1 PSTPLGCLNS
11 QEEQSSLRRSSRNTT
26 PTHRPGM
33 VAPAGDSRRSFA
45 VPTSATQPPLSSQ
58 ISQSDRATSQS
69 NPKKR
74 PAPSSV
80 ASTVASVLKRKNVQ
94 NITRGPSTKTQPK
107 KTAKAGTVD
116 DNVIDL
122 AQDSDEANHKIVKR
136 RRTHKKDDGFDS
148 VLLYFSA
155 PYHNPGDDLT
165 LDPFTYD
172 CLHCRLVVRGA
183 RHTNAN
189 LVLHRDGSRQQ
200 GRNKVGCL
208 KRADAIKAGA
218 KLQPTVA
225 QTLQSSHSKDHTK
238 IDTFFCPTKKFDNL
252 VLNRDLALQSAFHCA
267 QPSSKI
273 YMEKWQAQSA
283 QSLYL
288 DLKDTMISCLHLAL
302 VVSAG
307 LKELGMRSAPP
318 PKVRRG
324 ILGPFP
330 LDKSLATV
338 AEEEEYNPKPEEP
351 TRVEGGDSDSIEE
364 TDDEEEDEE
373 EEDDEFDKHAARKSQ
388 SRRAEK
394 SKPGFFKE
402 ILFDSH
408 DWRMIKELND
418 ELEPFAIMTKG
429 MEGDGSTGTLV
440 LPKYYIL
447 KQSLDH
453 RKNKCNQ
460 TDTFYPMFAKMAD
473 KLETYL
479 NERSPAKPSLWPPCS
494 TRPVNWP
501 HMNNSFLSTKHKQ
514 NKPWWQRKTLLASKK
529 SADVQTTEKDQG
541 KNPPNPRS
549 KIFNLFHLS
558 SNKAENNK
566 LTVYLKGGEVFEMD
580 AEDTRSALIWWKSE
594 FSCERQVKYP
604 IMFSL
609 ARDYLACTASSCAA
623 ERTFSAAADVC
634 SGNRGKLLPRTI
646 EMCVSSRMWLK
657 NDVPVKGALRQLT
670 TSYKNSPHSKKK
682 TDSRP

>member
-1 PSTPLGCLNS
+1 MSILQGPSTPLGRLNS

-80 ASTVASVLKRKNVQ
+80 ASTVASVLKRKNIQ

-252 VLNRDLALQSAFHCA
+252 VLNR
-267 QPSSKI
+267 
-273 YMEKWQAQSA
+273 
-283 QSLYL
+283 
-288 DLKDTMISCLHLAL
+288 
-302 VVSAG
+302 
-307 LKELGMRSAPP
+307 
-318 PKVRRG
+318 
-324 ILGPFP
+324 
-330 LDKSLATV
+330 
-338 AEEEEYNPKPEEP
+338 
-351 TRVEGGDSDSIEE
+351 
-364 TDDEEEDEE
+364 
-373 EEDDEFDKHAARKSQ
+373 
-388 SRRAEK
+388 
-394 SKPGFFKE
+394 
-402 ILFDSH
+402 
-408 DWRMIKELND
+408 
-418 ELEPFAIMTKG
+418 
-429 MEGDGSTGTLV
+429 V
-440 LPKYYIL
+440 LTI
-447 KQSLDH
+447 
-453 RKNKCNQ
+453 
-460 TDTFYPMFAKMAD
+460 
-473 KLETYL
+473 
-479 NERSPAKPSLWPPCS
+479 W
-494 TRPVNWP
+494 
-501 HMNNSFLSTKHKQ
+501 
-514 NKPWWQRKTLLASKK
+514 
-529 SADVQTTEKDQG
+529 
-541 KNPPNPRS
+541 
-549 KIFNLFHLS
+549 
-558 SNKAENNK
+558 
-566 LTVYLKGGEVFEMD
+566 
-580 AEDTRSALIWWKSE
+580 LI
-594 FSCERQVKYP
+594 
-604 IMFSL
+604 
-609 ARDYLACTASSCAA
+609 
-623 ERTFSAAADVC
+623 
-634 SGNRGKLLPRTI
+634 
-646 EMCVSSRMWLK
+646 
-657 NDVPVKGALRQLT
+657 
-670 TSYKNSPHSKKK
+670 
-682 TDSRP
+682 

>member
-1 PSTPLGCLNS
+1 
-11 QEEQSSLRRSSRNTT
+11 
-26 PTHRPGM
+26 M

-252 VLNRDLALQSAFHCA
+252 DLALQSAFHCA

-288 DLKDTMISCLHLAL
+288 DLKDTMISCLHENDSRFTLVHDVWTTKGNRFGFIGATVTYIDKDWQDVVNHLTLKLVVWHHKGAWLAEPVVNVLRKHQLHKKITQTTDSGSNNNTMAKEMHAQLTILGDSKMTWNHESMHIKCFCHKLAL

-373 EEDDEFDKHAARKSQ
+373 EEDDGRGVPKFKDPVSTTGSGCRQ
-388 SRRAEK
+388 SC
-394 SKPGFFKE
+394 
-402 ILFDSH
+402 
-408 DWRMIKELND
+408 
-418 ELEPFAIMTKG
+418 
-429 MEGDGSTGTLV
+429 
-440 LPKYYIL
+440 
-447 KQSLDH
+447 Q
-453 RKNKCNQ
+453 
-460 TDTFYPMFAKMAD
+460 
-473 KLETYL
+473 
-479 NERSPAKPSLWPPCS
+479 
-494 TRPVNWP
+494 
-501 HMNNSFLSTKHKQ
+501 
-514 NKPWWQRKTLLASKK
+514 
-529 SADVQTTEKDQG
+529 
-541 KNPPNPRS
+541 
-549 KIFNLFHLS
+549 
-558 SNKAENNK
+558 
-566 LTVYLKGGEVFEMD
+566 
-580 AEDTRSALIWWKSE
+580 AL
-594 FSCERQVKYP
+594 
-604 IMFSL
+604 
-609 ARDYLACTASSCAA
+609 
-623 ERTFSAAADVC
+623 
-634 SGNRGKLLPRTI
+634 
-646 EMCVSSRMWLK
+646 
-657 NDVPVKGALRQLT
+657 
-670 TSYKNSPHSKKK
+670 
-682 TDSRP
+682 

>member
-1 PSTPLGCLNS
+1 
-11 QEEQSSLRRSSRNTT
+11 
-26 PTHRPGM
+26 
-33 VAPAGDSRRSFA
+33 
-45 VPTSATQPPLSSQ
+45 
-58 ISQSDRATSQS
+58 
-69 NPKKR
+69 
-74 PAPSSV
+74 
-80 ASTVASVLKRKNVQ
+80 
-94 NITRGPSTKTQPK
+94 
-107 KTAKAGTVD
+107 
-116 DNVIDL
+116 
-122 AQDSDEANHKIVKR
+122 
-136 RRTHKKDDGFDS
+136 
-148 VLLYFSA
+148 
-155 PYHNPGDDLT
+155 
-165 LDPFTYD
+165 
-172 CLHCRLVVRGA
+172 
-183 RHTNAN
+183 
-189 LVLHRDGSRQQ
+189 
-200 GRNKVGCL
+200 
-208 KRADAIKAGA
+208 
-218 KLQPTVA
+218 
-225 QTLQSSHSKDHTK
+225 
-238 IDTFFCPTKKFDNL
+238 
-252 VLNRDLALQSAFHCA
+252 
-267 QPSSKI
+267 
-273 YMEKWQAQSA
+273 MEKWQAQSA

-288 DLKDTMISCLHLAL
+288 DLKDTMISCLHENDSRFTLVHDVWTTKGNRFGFIGATVTYIDKDWQDVVNHLTLKLVVWHHKGAWLAEPVVNTTDSGSNNNTMAKEMHAQLTILGDSKMTWNHESMHIKCFCHKLAL

-373 EEDDEFDKHAARKSQ
+373 EEDDGRGAPKFKDPVSTTGSGSDKSNELNDLTTSLDFVIRKIAGSAPWQQKYKVIAMEKGLKVLDLIAGYGIRWNIKFKSRMRAYNAREVIDEMLKEEFDKHAARKSQ

-514 NKPWWQRKTLLASKK
+514 NKPC
-529 SADVQTTEKDQG
+529 ADVQTTEKDQG

-558 SNKAENNK
+558 SNKAENDK

-580 AEDTRSALIWWKSE
+580 AEDTRSALIWWK
-594 FSCERQVKYP
+594 R
-604 IMFSL
+604 
-609 ARDYLACTASSCAA
+609 TSS
-623 ERTFSAAADVC
+623 
-634 SGNRGKLLPRTI
+634 
-646 EMCVSSRMWLK
+646 
-657 NDVPVKGALRQLT
+657 
-670 TSYKNSPHSKKK
+670 
-682 TDSRP
+682 